1 MDYEAPQE
9 GCADGTCDHARAQRE
24 DQSVVG
30 AYRDNRAQEFVSR
43 SVADSNKP
51 DSQSDANDERVEEL
65 AKELADRL
73 RAMPNRQ
80 ELTDYAVSLLKES
93 NEDAGTAEQAAAVGE
108 RAARNDP
115 FNPIAFAIPLLV
127 IGAVLC
133 ATGILAGVG
142 LGIIGIAVL
151 MVTWGLI
158 VAFFSR
164 FRRAADKPQP

>member
-1 MDYEAPQE
+1 MLGAE
-9 GCADGTCDHARAQRE
+9 RE
-24 DQSVVG
+24 DK
-30 AYRDNRAQEFVSR
+30 R

-51 DSQSDANDERVEEL
+51 DPDSRANDERVEAL
-65 AKELADRL
+65 AQELADRL

-93 NEDAGTAEQAAAVGE
+93 NEDAGASEQAAAMVE

-127 IGAVLC
+127 IGAILC

-142 LGIIGIAVL
+142 LGVIGIALL
-151 MVTWGLI
+151 MVLWGLI
-158 VAFFSR
+158 VAVFGR
-164 FRRAADKPQP
+164 FRRQGQGQG

>member
-1 MDYEAPQE
+1 
-9 GCADGTCDHARAQRE
+9 
-24 DQSVVG
+24 
-30 AYRDNRAQEFVSR
+30 
-43 SVADSNKP
+43 
-51 DSQSDANDERVEEL
+51 
-65 AKELADRL
+65 
-73 RAMPNRQ
+73 MPNRQ

-93 NEDAGTAEQAAAVGE
+93 NEDAGTAEQAAAMVE

-142 LGIIGIAVL
+142 LGIIGIAAL

-164 FRRAADKPQP
+164 FRREKSKPQSYDRFLNLRSSLCGRGMAPLGCRDRP

>member
-1 MDYEAPQE
+1 
-9 GCADGTCDHARAQRE
+9 
-24 DQSVVG
+24 
-30 AYRDNRAQEFVSR
+30 
-43 SVADSNKP
+43 VAESNKP
-51 DSQSDANDERVEEL
+51 PESDSQADEERVEEL
-65 AKELADRL
+65 AKELAERL

-93 NEDAGTAEQAAAVGE
+93 NEDAGASEQAAAMVE

-133 ATGILAGVG
+133 ATGILAGIG
-142 LGIIGIAVL
+142 LGVIGIAVL
-151 MVTWGLI
+151 MVLWGLI

-164 FRRAADKPQP
+164 FRRSQSKPQS